1 VRKLPSRAIFA
12 FRIAGALVLV
22 SVAALAQ
29 AVDESQ
35 GTPQHSALWGATG
48 ERWTATGRLFGHC
61 GVSSWGDGWLKGGV
75 GDSVGWVR
83 VVRSAL

>member
-1 VRKLPSRAIFA
+1 MRKLPSRAIFA

-61 GVSSWGDGWLKGGV
+61 GLQK
-75 GDSVGWVR
+75 
-83 VVRSAL
+83 SAFQYDAT